1 MLEKSMI
8 VTNNPSVFEKY
19 AERRKVEYMEGK
31 TYMEVLEHVRD
42 MLHAGHKLLTHPLS
56 GSVKPNETPY
66 KSILVS
72 LEIKETLDRDGI
84 LIMED
89 AILTVRKFL
98 GNFPTPNWTERVLD
112 DFRVVDLSLME
123 NTIDKLGH

>member
-8 VTNNPSVFEKY
+8 ITNNPSVFEKY

-72 LEIKETLDRDGI
+72 LETKETLDRDGI

>member
-19 AERRKVEYMEGK
+19 SEKRKVDYLEGK
-31 TYMEVLEHVRD
+31 TYMEVLEHVRG
-42 MLHAGHKLLTHPLS
+42 MLHEGYKLLTHPLS

-72 LEIKETLDRDGI
+72 LEKKEKLDQDGI

-98 GNFPTPNWTERVLD
+98 GNFQTPNWTERVLD

>member
-19 AERRKVEYMEGK
+19 SEKRMVEYLEGK
-31 TYMEVLEHVRD
+31 TYMEVLEHVRG
-42 MLHAGHKLLTHPLS
+42 MLHEGYKLLTHPLS

-72 LEIKETLDRDGI
+72 LEKKEKLDQDGI

-98 GNFPTPNWTERVLD
+98 GNFQTPNWTERVLD

>member
-19 AERRKVEYMEGK
+19 SEKRKVEYLEGK
-31 TYMEVLEHVRD
+31 TYMEVLEHVRG
-42 MLHAGHKLLTHPLS
+42 MLHEGYKLLTHPLS

-72 LEIKETLDRDGI
+72 LEKKEKLDQDGI

-98 GNFPTPNWTERVLD
+98 GNFRTPNWTERVLD

>member
-8 VTNNPSVFEKY
+8 ITNNPSVFEKY

-42 MLHAGHKLLTHPLS
+42 MLHAGHTLLTHPLS

-72 LEIKETLDRDGI
+72 LETKETLDRDGI

>member
-19 AERRKVEYMEGK
+19 SEKRKVEYLEGK
-31 TYMEVLEHVRD
+31 TYMEVLEHVRG
-42 MLHAGHKLLTHPLS
+42 MLHEGYKLLTHPLS

-72 LEIKETLDRDGI
+72 LEKKEKLDQDGI

-98 GNFPTPNWTERVLD
+98 GNFQTPNWTERVLD